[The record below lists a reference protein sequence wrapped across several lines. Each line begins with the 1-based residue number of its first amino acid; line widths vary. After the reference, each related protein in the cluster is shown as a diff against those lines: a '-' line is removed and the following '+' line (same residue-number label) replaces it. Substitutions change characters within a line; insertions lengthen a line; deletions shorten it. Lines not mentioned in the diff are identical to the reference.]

1 MDALSNATTIR
12 RGGINPLCAGSAP
25 NALPEAID
33 SQGGVSVRYAPD
45 PNKHWFVLRA
55 THNRAYQAYRHLLD
69 DGIEAYLPMKMILR
83 TVQGKKVKSTE
94 PLLPN
99 LLFVYASKEWLDRY
113 VKETHALPYLNYYYD
128 HFKTLDNGKNP
139 PLTVGY
145 DDMIN
150 FINLTNIDNYHI
162 RLVKPGQCH
171 FKGGDEVRITSGQF
185 KGIRGKVARVAGQ
198 QRVVVTIKGICLVAT
213 AYIPTDFIEYI

>member
-1 MDALSNATTIR
+1 MDALSNATFR
-12 RGGINPLCAGSAP
+12 RGGIIPLCAGSAP
-25 NALPEAID
+25 NVLPETID

-55 THNRAYQAYRHLLD
+55 THNRAYQAYLHLLD
-69 DGIEAYLPMKMILR
+69 DGIEAYLPMKIILR

-94 PLLPN
+94 PLLPS
-99 LLFVYASKEWLDRY
+99 LLFVYASKERLDHY
-113 VKETHALPYLNYYYD
+113 VMKNPVLPYLNYYYD
-128 HFKTLDNGKNP
+128 HFKKLNNGKNP

-162 RLVKPGQCH
+162 RLVKPDQCR
-171 FKGGDEVRITSGQF
+171 FKGGDEVRIISGQF

-198 QRVVVTIKGICLVAT
+198 QRVVVTIKDICLVAT
-213 AYIPTDFIEYI
+213 AYIPTDFIEHI